1 MDRLNRPRVIDHPET
16 PIHWP
21 NEVSMRTL
29 LISVLTLLPL
39 LNLRAVQASPGFP
52 VGEKFLKGYAKEIS
66 GQVLSYWSFHP
77 LAKQALLSRAT
88 TGEMAIE
95 WETEALPAA
104 NANDRAHF
112 LWIGAFATGTSTDDH
127 EFELFVN
134 GTRTLTF
141 RTLKG
146 GHYDDWTVAGRE
158 GAALSYKHVWKDH
171 VNDAH
176 GYFCLTVPPSKFPS
190 GRPLR
195 LKVIGR
201 KAESRDWYMT
211 FQYAVKESAM
221 VRSQPFLLHGTPSAL
236 QPLEVDI
243 DLPAQSGT
251 VEIAIA
257 GKAPTRHSLALGWN
271 AIELTVDAVKRETTI
286 PLEISVNGAPAQHVS
301 VTLRPVVQRTIALLA
316 HSHNDIGYSDLQTT
330 VLDLQIQNIRDALK
344 LIEKTR
350 DYPPSSRFKWNVEI
364 LWPIDSLLQKA
375 SPGDR
380 QAFLAAVREGSI
392 GLNAMYVNP
401 LTGIARP
408 EVLMH
413 LMEFA
418 QELRTKYDIEIPTAM
433 ISDIPGT
440 SWGLVPA
447 LAQSGVRYFT
457 SGPNA
462 GDRIGHYADAWG
474 DKPFYWVSASGK
486 DSVLRWVAGTG
497 YSLFHAT
504 RTFAENQVFRQ
515 KLHDYLE
522 RLDSR
527 GYPYELVQMRYSIY
541 ADNGMTDSTM
551 PDFVRAWN
559 ERHLSP
565 RLRIATSTEIFRE
578 FEQRYGASLPSYAGD
593 ITPYWEDGAASTAFE
608 LGLVTRASERIVQ
621 AGILKAMTEPGKS
634 EHPAYSDA
642 WDAVN
647 LWIEHTWGAWN
658 SVSDPDEPGAVAQWR
673 IKKEFAHTADA
684 RATTLMESALA
695 GSGPGQDR
703 ELEVINTASW
713 PRSDVVLLPA
723 ALSPEGNRVLDA
735 SGAPVLSQRLS
746 SGELAFVAR
755 NIPAF
760 GSLRYRV
767 VPGEPPAGGNAR
779 ARRLTMTNGDLE
791 LALDGGNGSVRSLR
805 SAADGMEYVKRDEAR
820 GLNEFIYVA
829 GLSPSGVVPDSVSSV
844 SIGENGPLVAS
855 LVVESRSAGCNSV
868 RREIR
873 LYDGFEWIDIIN
885 TIDKQPVRTKEA
897 VYFRFPF
904 DVPGETTRMDLGWTF
919 IRPELDQL
927 PGSCKDFYSVQRWVD
942 VSGPGKGITW
952 TTAEAPLVEL
962 GQIADETHHNDG
974 PRGWK
979 TKSSSSA
986 VIYSWLM
993 NNYWHTNYKADQEGT
1008 STYHYSVRPH
1018 QGFDPVS
1025 AYRFGIERNQ
1035 PLLVRAV
1042 EPERPRP
1049 GLPFVLESPR
1059 AAMTWISPT
1068 EEGDG
1073 YLVRLYNPSSE
1084 QVRVQFLWRDR
1095 KAHRTFRTTA
1105 FGEKITQTEP
1115 TVELGKFESAT
1126 FLLER

>member
-1 MDRLNRPRVIDHPET
+1 
-16 PIHWP
+16 
-21 NEVSMRTL
+21 
-29 LISVLTLLPL
+29 
-39 LNLRAVQASPGFP
+39 
-52 VGEKFLKGYAKEIS
+52 
-66 GQVLSYWSFHP
+66 
-77 LAKQALLSRAT
+77 
-88 TGEMAIE
+88 
-95 WETEALPAA
+95 
-104 NANDRAHF
+104 
-112 LWIGAFATGTSTDDH
+112 
-127 EFELFVN
+127 
-134 GTRTLTF
+134 
-141 RTLKG
+141 
-146 GHYDDWTVAGRE
+146 
-158 GAALSYKHVWKDH
+158 
-171 VNDAH
+171 
-176 GYFCLTVPPSKFPS
+176 
-190 GRPLR
+190 
-195 LKVIGR
+195 
-201 KAESRDWYMT
+201 
-211 FQYAVKESAM
+211 
-221 VRSQPFLLHGTPSAL
+221 
-236 QPLEVDI
+236 
-243 DLPAQSGT
+243 
-251 VEIAIA
+251 
-257 GKAPTRHSLALGWN
+257 
-271 AIELTVDAVKRETTI
+271 
-286 PLEISVNGAPAQHVS
+286 
-301 VTLRPVVQRTIALLA
+301 
-316 HSHNDIGYSDLQTT
+316 
-330 VLDLQIQNIRDALK
+330 
-344 LIEKTR
+344 
-350 DYPPSSRFKWNVEI
+350 
-364 LWPIDSLLQKA
+364 
-375 SPGDR
+375 
-380 QAFLAAVREGSI
+380 
-392 GLNAMYVNP
+392 
-401 LTGIARP
+401 
-408 EVLMH
+408 MH
-413 LMEFA
+413 LMEYA
-418 QELRTKYDIEIPTAM
+418 QEFVREYDIEIPTAM

-447 LAQSGVRYFT
+447 LAQSGVRYLT

-462 GDRIGHYADAWG
+462 GDRIGHYAHAWG

-497 YSLFHAT
+497 YSMFHAT
-504 RTFAENQVFRQ
+504 RTFAENQGFRQ

-522 RLDSR
+522 NLESR
-527 GYPYELVQMRYSIY
+527 RYPYELVQMRYSIY
-541 ADNGMTDSTM
+541 SDNGMTDSTM
-551 PDFVRAWN
+551 SDFVRTWN
-559 ERHLSP
+559 ERYISP
-565 RLRIATSTEIFRE
+565 VLKIATSEELFRE
-578 FEQRYGASLPSYAGD
+578 FERRYGSSIPSFSGD

-608 LGLVTRASERIVQ
+608 LGLVQRASERLVQ
-621 AGILKAMTEPGKS
+621 AGILSAMTEGGAS
-634 EHPAYSDA
+634 TSRQFSDA

-647 LWIEHTWGAWN
+647 LWVEHTWGAWN
-658 SVSDPDEPGAVAQWR
+658 SVSDPDEAGAVAQWR
-673 IKKEFAHTADA
+673 IKKAFAHASDE
-684 RATTLMESALA
+684 RASGLMTSALA
-695 GSGPGQDR
+695 SAEPAQGR
-703 ELEVINTASW
+703 ELEVINTSAW
-713 PRSDVVLLPA
+713 PRSDVVIVPG
-723 ALSPEGNRVLDA
+723 ALSEAGNRVVDA
-735 SGAPVLSQRLS
+735 SGAALASQRLS

-755 NIPAF
+755 SVPAF
-760 GSLRYRV
+760 SSLRYRI
-767 VPGEPPAGGNAR
+767 VPGEVAAGGNAR
-779 ARRLTMTNGDLE
+779 ARRLSLTNGILE
-791 LALDGGNGSVRSLR
+791 VTVDGESGSIHSLR
-805 SAADGMEYVKRDEAR
+805 SAADGVEFVERQERR

-873 LYDGFEWIDIIN
+873 LYDGLEWIDIIN

-979 TKSSSSA
+979 TKSASSA

-1018 QGFDPVS
+1018 KGFDPVS